1 MTDQPNRGRV
11 KQLLALRL
19 RLHRLKPSRP
29 IRDARVALAF
39 IKDWRI
45 VLSTGHSS
53 LPSLAEAIAGRQLR
67 GSWMANPEVFGIYK
81 ILGTVSRSAAVLSA
95 PLVLGK
101 ETFLDA
107 SLAPAVARIAGD
119 ATRRSACSA
128 SLPPLAKRLL
138 TDVEARGEVRMDRW
152 SASTQR
158 GRKARLVLERLLLVT
173 SRGLHTESGYHT
185 AVVTPWRKSRI
196 AMRFGKAAH
205 RLGFEEAQGQLVL
218 AAVGSAVIAPEREV
232 RRWFV
237 FGAKP
242 IEELVNEGKLR
253 RLSAGGVSW
262 LALP

>member
-1 MTDQPNRGRV
+1 MELRWTEIASALTGLAMTDQPNRGRV

-29 IRDARVALAF
+29 IRNARVALAF

-101 ETFLDA
+101 ETFIDA

-138 TDVEARGEVRMDRW
+138 TDVEAHGEIRMDRW
-152 SASTQR
+152 SASR
-158 GRKARLVLERLLLVT
+158 SEERRVGKEVSAR
-173 SRGLHTESGYHT
+173 
-185 AVVTPWRKSRI
+185 A
-196 AMRFGKAAH
+196 
-205 RLGFEEAQGQLVL
+205 
-218 AAVGSAVIAPEREV
+218 
-232 RRWFV
+232 
-237 FGAKP
+237 
-242 IEELVNEGKLR
+242 
-253 RLSAGGVSW
+253 SAGE
-262 LALP
+262 